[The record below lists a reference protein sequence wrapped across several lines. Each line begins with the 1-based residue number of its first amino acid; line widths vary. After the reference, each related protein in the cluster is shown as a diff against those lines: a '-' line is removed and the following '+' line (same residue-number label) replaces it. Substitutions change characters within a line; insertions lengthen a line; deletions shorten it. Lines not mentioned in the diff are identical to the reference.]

1 MGRAERV
8 GESAAGTGCPGA
20 SRLARATI
28 LASLAVLALGWWP
41 GAAVGKTDCDKE
53 LGQFWQPRELTVE
66 GTRFWL
72 SRVFT
77 IDADNDGRT
86 DDVGFILKAEGQTDL
101 IVRYIRTIGKVSGRT
116 LPDLRLA
123 DEDDIP
129 RLCFG
134 QVNFQRPVE
143 VTTEPFTA
151 FKIPDLSRKA
161 AAKPSPPEQSEEP
174 AKWWPEA
181 LGASIFLVFGFGSAG
196 VLTRYCRSSPRRKAG
211 DRRARGRRGSDDR
224 RKWKAERD
232 GDGERRAGGERRE
245 EGRRRAP
252 GRREKA
258 DRRRT

>member
-101 IVRYIRTIGKVSGRT
+101 IVRYILGK
-116 LPDLRLA
+116 
-123 DEDDIP
+123 
-129 RLCFG
+129 
-134 QVNFQRPVE
+134 
-143 VTTEPFTA
+143 
-151 FKIPDLSRKA
+151 
-161 AAKPSPPEQSEEP
+161 
-174 AKWWPEA
+174 
-181 LGASIFLVFGFGSAG
+181 AG
-196 VLTRYCRSSPRRKAG
+196 VGPDGPHRPLHQDHRQG
-211 DRRARGRRGSDDR
+211 LRAYPSRL
-224 RKWKAERD
+224 
-232 GDGERRAGGERRE
+232 
-245 EGRRRAP
+245 
-252 GRREKA
+252 
-258 DRRRT
+258 